1 MSEQQVEA
9 LIQSKNLNA
18 PRVLPDQINALV
30 DRVNHVFSVQGT
42 STFCHAFLDNRFLL
56 ATGHSACVSPENFD
70 PDIGRKIAYEN
81 VVKPMRDKL
90 WELEGYRLYMGDPQ

>member
-1 MSEQQVEA
+1 MSEQEVEA
-9 LIQSKNLNA
+9 MIQAKNLNA
-18 PRVLPDQINALV
+18 PRVTPDRINALIE
-30 DRVNHVFSVQGT
+30 RVTHNFSVLGT

-70 PDIGRKIAYEN
+70 PEIGRKIAYEN
-81 VVKPMRDKL
+81 MVKPMRDKL